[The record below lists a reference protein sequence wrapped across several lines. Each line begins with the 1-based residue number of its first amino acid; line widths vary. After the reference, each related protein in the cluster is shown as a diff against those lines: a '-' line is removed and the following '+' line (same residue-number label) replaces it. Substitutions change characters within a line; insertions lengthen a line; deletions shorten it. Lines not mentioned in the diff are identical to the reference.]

1 MDKNILEQYIEL
13 KGEIQDLKDRIDK
26 DERRLAKIEKEGVV
40 SDTVKGTRS
49 DGTFGSIRITG
60 YPLPEHDR
68 VKSMIKKRVAKLHI
82 LEDDLLNVINE
93 VDDFIEKIPESDL
106 RMMFRFKYLDDMTW
120 AAVAINMNTA
130 FRRKELNIRKIAAES
145 AITDIWKKIVN
156 FKNVRSCPL
165 SL

>member
-106 RMMFRFKYLDDMTW
+106 RMMFRFKYLADMT
-120 AAVAINMNTA
+120 
-130 FRRKELNIRKIAAES
+130 
-145 AITDIWKKIVN
+145 
-156 FKNVRSCPL
+156 L
-165 SL
+165 SLIHI